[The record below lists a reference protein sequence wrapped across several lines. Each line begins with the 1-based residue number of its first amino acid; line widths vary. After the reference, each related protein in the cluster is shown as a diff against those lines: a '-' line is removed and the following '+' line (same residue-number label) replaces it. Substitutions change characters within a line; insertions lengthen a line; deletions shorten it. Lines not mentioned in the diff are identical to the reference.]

1 METLNRRKTGVLFS
15 KYLMT
20 GVLNTLIHWGV
31 FFLVYRVF
39 STSQATGN
47 FVAFCVAVT
56 FSFFANAKF
65 TFKSNAGLRRYLLFV
80 SFMGALSI
88 LFGWGADAL
97 GALPIITLVF
107 FSGISL
113 VLGFLY
119 SRYIVF
125 RP

>member
-31 FFLVYRVF
+31 FFLVYVVLG
-39 STSQATGN
+39 SNQAVSN
-47 FVAFCVAVT
+47 FVAFCIAVT
-56 FSFFANAKF
+56 FSFFVNARF
-65 TFKSNAGLRRYLLFV
+65 TFQSNTSVKRYLLFV

-88 LFGWGADAL
+88 LFGWGADVL
-97 GALPIITLVF
+97 GALPVITLAA
-107 FSGISL
+107 FSGTSL
-113 VLGFLY
+113 VIGFIY

>member
-1 METLNRRKTGVLFS
+1 METLNSRKTGVLFS

-39 STSQATGN
+39 STSQTTGN

-65 TFKSNAGLRRYLLFV
+65 TFKSNASLRRYLLFV
-80 SFMGALSI
+80 LFMGALSI
-88 LFGWGADAL
+88 LVGWGADTL

-113 VLGFLY
+113 VLGFIY
-119 SRYIVF
+119 ARYIVF